1 MMDKAFELTY
11 STETLSQ
18 KALQFLVQ
26 YLPIG
31 KYTNNA
37 SYLYFVH

>member
-1 MMDKAFELTY
+1 MDKAFEFTY
-11 STETLSQ
+11 STEKLSQ
-18 KALQFLVQ
+18 KTRQFLVQ
-26 YLPIG
+26 YLLIG